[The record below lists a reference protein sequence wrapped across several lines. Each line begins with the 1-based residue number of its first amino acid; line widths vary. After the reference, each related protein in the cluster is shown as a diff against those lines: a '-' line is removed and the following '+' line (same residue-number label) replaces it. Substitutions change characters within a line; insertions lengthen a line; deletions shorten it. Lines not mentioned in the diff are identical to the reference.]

1 MMTMVMH
8 MKMPPRAARAMPIA
22 STAYRDAEPDR
33 SMLGKAALM
42 FLMHAPPVVVL
53 HHTWHAFTSKQGVHA
68 FAQCAAQG
76 QSQYPGEL
84 SEQSRVV

>member
-42 FLMHAPPVVVL
+42 FRMHAPPVVVL
-53 HHTWHAFTSKQGVHA
+53 HHT
-68 FAQCAAQG
+68 
-76 QSQYPGEL
+76 
-84 SEQSRVV
+84 